1 MVTTTIKYQWGYVID
16 GRGAQIFSSGQHVTA
31 TRRITMPKRV
41 ISYAPAV
48 AAGLFMVIA
57 FSMNWAL
64 AGDCLVQPNRQLAP
78 SGHWYYRVD
87 HVNYRKCWY
96 LVEPTKTMAQA
107 EAPEVQP
114 ALDATLGPTLS
125 SFFASLSAG
134 SMGAKPAGTQQDA
147 TKGAARPIQTRP
159 DDLKNGSRSKLARVA
174 RHPDSNTAPTFKLNR
189 QSPTGPQMA
198 RTNQPPPL
206 DQAGRDALFEE
217 FLRWNARQIP

>member
-1 MVTTTIKYQWGYVID
+1 
-16 GRGAQIFSSGQHVTA
+16 
-31 TRRITMPKRV
+31 MPRHV
-41 ISYAPAV
+41 ISYAALV
-48 AAGLFMVIA
+48 AASFCTVIA
-57 FSMNWAL
+57 LSTNRAL
-64 AGDCLVQPNRQLAP
+64 ASDGCVPQPSHQLAP

-96 LVEPTKTMAQA
+96 LAEPTTRMAQV
-107 EAPEVQP
+107 EAPEAQP
-114 ALDATLGPTLS
+114 PPDATLGSTLS

-147 TKGAARPIQTRP
+147 TKGDARPIQTRP
-159 DDLKNGSRSKLARVA
+159 DDLKNGSRSKLARIA

-189 QSPTGPQMA
+189 QSPTGPHVAQ
-198 RTNQPPPL
+198 TNQPLPL